1 MSSSIIISV
10 CVQDRIGQALTA
22 IEKSLVT
29 DDGLIKEINDMKC
42 LSEHRRY
49 SYVQLRTERRR
60 YSFVR

>member
-1 MSSSIIISV
+1 M
-10 CVQDRIGQALTA
+10 QDRIGQALTA